1 VTIKT
6 VVLSLRN
13 IMENK
18 LNLPKTPESNELIG
32 TVDGYT
38 LDGVSWIKHPS
49 GFPHGSKVYIE
60 RPKQVAALLRA
71 TPAPTKEVEL

>member
-18 LNLPKTPESNELIG
+18 LNLPKITESNELIG
-32 TVDGYT
+32 TVDEYT
-38 LDGVSWIKHPS
+38 STGVRWVKHPS
-49 GFPHGSKVYIE
+49 EFPNGTKVYIE

-71 TPAPTKEVEL
+71 TPTADEEPTP